1 MIETE
6 MDQIIETGERYV
18 MGTYGR
24 FPLALQRG
32 EGVYLYDESGKKY
45 LDMYAG
51 TAVNALG
58 YNHPRLTEA
67 LTKQVQEMMHVSNY
81 YYTKQ
86 QVGAAKLLVENSI
99 FSKVFFCNSGAEA
112 NEAALKLAKKY
123 GKLKDDNKTQIIA
136 MKKSFHGRTHG
147 ALAVTGQEKYQKNF
161 MPLIPNVSY
170 AEYNNI
176 DSVKALINEKT
187 CAVILEVIQG
197 EGGVIPAS
205 KAFLQEVES
214 LCKTYDALLIVD
226 EVQTGIGRTGTLFG
240 FEQWGIEPD
249 IISMAKGLGGGVPI
263 GAMACT
269 AKADVFVPGDHAS
282 TFGGNPLVTVAAQ
295 VVLKELLCHDLLDHV
310 KEVGAYLTQELLK
323 LKEEVDC
330 IKEIR
335 GIGLMQGIE
344 LTIPALEVEK
354 KCIEEGMLVVGAG
367 EKVVRLVPPLI
378 ITKAQID
385 EGLEISKRVLIS
397 NSK

>member
-1 MIETE
+1 MSEVVME
-6 MDQIIETGERYV
+6 QVVEEGEAYV
-18 MGTYGR
+18 MHTYGR
-24 FPLALQRG
+24 FPLALEHG
-32 EGVYLYDESGKKY
+32 EGVYLYDEAGKQY

-51 TAVNALG
+51 IAVNALG
-58 YNHPRLTEA
+58 YNHPA
-67 LTKQVQEMMHVSNY
+67 LTKALTEQVQKMMHVSNY

-123 GKLKDDNKTQIIA
+123 GKSKNENKTQIIA

-147 ALAVTGQEKYQKNF
+147 ALAVTGQEKYQKSF

-176 DSVKALINEKT
+176 ESVKELISENT

-197 EGGVIPAS
+197 EGGIIPGS
-205 KAFLQEVES
+205 KAFLQEVEA
-214 LCKTYDALLIVD
+214 LCKANDALLIVD
-226 EVQTGIGRTGTLFG
+226 EVQTGIGRTGTLFA
-240 FEQWGIEPD
+240 FEQFGIQPD
-249 IISMAKGLGGGVPI
+249 VVSMAKGLGGGVPI

-282 TFGGNPLVTVAAQ
+282 TFGGNPLVTAASQ
-295 VVLKELLCHDLLDHV
+295 VVLTELVHNDLLGHV
-310 KEVGAYLTQELLK
+310 KEVGAYLTAELLK
-323 LKEEVDC
+323 LKDEVEC
-330 IKEIR
+330 IKDVR
-335 GIGLMQGIE
+335 GMGLMQGVE
-344 LTIPALEVEK
+344 LTISALEVEK
-354 KCIEEGMLVVGAG
+354 KCIENGMLIVGAG
-367 EKVVRLVPPLI
+367 EKVIRFVPPLV

-385 EGLEISKRVLIS
+385 EGIRILKKALV
-397 NSK
+397 

>member
-1 MIETE
+1 MSEVVME
-6 MDQIIETGERYV
+6 QVVEEGEAYV
-18 MGTYGR
+18 MHTYGR
-24 FPLALQRG
+24 FPLALEHG
-32 EGVYLYDESGKKY
+32 EGVYLYDEAGKQY

-51 TAVNALG
+51 IAVNALG
-58 YNHPRLTEA
+58 YNHPA
-67 LTKQVQEMMHVSNY
+67 LTKALTEQVQKMMHVSNY

-123 GKLKDDNKTQIIA
+123 GKSKNENKSQIIA

-147 ALAVTGQEKYQKNF
+147 ALAVTGQEKYQKSF

-176 DSVKALINEKT
+176 ESVKELISENT

-197 EGGVIPAS
+197 EGGIIPGS
-205 KAFLQEVES
+205 KAFLQEVEA
-214 LCKTYDALLIVD
+214 LCKANDALLIVD
-226 EVQTGIGRTGTLFG
+226 EVQTGIGRTGTLFA
-240 FEQWGIEPD
+240 FEQFGIQPD
-249 IISMAKGLGGGVPI
+249 VVSMAKGLGGGVPI

-282 TFGGNPLVTVAAQ
+282 TFGGNPLVTAASQ
-295 VVLKELLCHDLLDHV
+295 VVLTELVHNDLLGHV
-310 KEVGAYLTQELLK
+310 KEVGAYLTAELLK
-323 LKEEVDC
+323 LKDEVEC
-330 IKEIR
+330 IKDVR
-335 GIGLMQGIE
+335 GMGLMQGVE
-344 LTIPALEVEK
+344 LTISALEVEK
-354 KCIEEGMLVVGAG
+354 KCIENGMLIVGAG
-367 EKVVRLVPPLI
+367 EKVIRFVPPLV

-385 EGLEISKRVLIS
+385 EGIRILKKALV
-397 NSK
+397 

>member
-1 MIETE
+1 MSEVIMKQVVEE
-6 MDQIIETGERYV
+6 GEAYV
-18 MGTYGR
+18 MHTYGR
-24 FPLALQRG
+24 FPLALEHG
-32 EGVYLYDESGKKY
+32 EGAYLYDETGKKY

-51 TAVNALG
+51 IAVNALG
-58 YNHPRLTEA
+58 YNHPA
-67 LTKQVQEMMHVSNY
+67 LTKALTEQVQKMMHVSNY
-81 YYTKQ
+81 YYTKE

-123 GKLKDDNKTQIIA
+123 GKSKNENKTQIIA

-147 ALAVTGQEKYQKNF
+147 ALAVTGQEKYQKSF

-176 DSVKALINEKT
+176 ESVKELISENT

-197 EGGVIPAS
+197 EGGIIPAS
-205 KAFLQEVES
+205 KVFLQEVEA
-214 LCKTYDALLIVD
+214 LCKANDALLIVD
-226 EVQTGIGRTGTLFG
+226 EVQTGIGRTGTLFA
-240 FEQWGIEPD
+240 FEQFGIQPD
-249 IISMAKGLGGGVPI
+249 VVSMAKGLGGGVPI

-282 TFGGNPLVTVAAQ
+282 TFGGNPLVTAAAQ
-295 VVLKELLCHDLLDHV
+295 VVLTELVHNDLLGHV
-310 KEVGAYLTQELLK
+310 KEVGAYLTKELLK
-323 LKEEVDC
+323 LKDGFDC
-330 IKEIR
+330 VKDVR
-335 GIGLMQGIE
+335 GMGLMQGVE

-354 KCIEEGMLVVGAG
+354 KCIENGMLIVGAG
-367 EKVVRLVPPLI
+367 EKVVRFVPPLI

-385 EGLEISKRVLIS
+385 EGISVL
-397 NSK
+397 KKALV